1 MTTADG
7 KISFLDPAAGDRV
20 EHDRASRATGRG
32 GHGVLRPT
40 AVCSGSSREPS
51 RRPSPKPR
59 RPQGRAN
66 RAPRAADGGEPTGI
80 SIPIGDHAAPVT
92 LAFTPEG
99 TLAVST
105 WDPPSTTLWDPATGQ
120 QQDSYPVGGAFALSR
135 DGKTAAIGDLDG
147 AVTRLD
153 LATGDTRRFGVGHEA
168 KILGASFSPDGKTL
182 FTGGDDAKVVVW
194 DVETGQIREILS
206 GHSGRVFAPAV
217 TSDGATIYTP
227 SQDGTV
233 IVWDVAGNR
242 RLGRPF
248 AFSPEER
255 PILRPGVQR
264 RRSDSSR
271 SEPAI
276 ASRSGIGDPHPDRR
290 HGDVAEGHD
299 HRLGRLQ
306 P

>member
-1 MTTADG
+1 M
-7 KISFLDPAAGDRV
+7 
-20 EHDRASRATGRG
+20 
-32 GHGVLRPT
+32 
-40 AVCSGSSREPS
+40 
-51 RRPSPKPR
+51 
-59 RPQGRAN
+59 
-66 RAPRAADGGEPTGI
+66 
-80 SIPIGDHAAPVT
+80 
-92 LAFTPEG
+92 
-99 TLAVST
+99 
-105 WDPPSTTLWDPATGQ
+105 WDPATGQ
-120 QQDSYPVGGAFALSR
+120 QLLASYPVGGAFALSP

-233 IVWDVAGNR
+233 IVWDVAGDR

-248 AFSPEER
+248 VFSPEGT
-255 PILRPGVQR
+255 PVFGAGVQP
-264 RRSDSSR
+264 RRSGSR
-271 SEPAI
+271 DRSRQS
-276 ASRSGIGDPHPDRR
+276 ASHSGMRRPSPRSATR
-290 HGDVAEGHD
+290 
-299 HRLGRLQ
+299 
-306 P
+306 